1 MIPGCS
7 SHPGNFVEKSP
18 CENWAKILINYCKKI
33 NNVIYYTYLKRSGV
47 YLNVKTLLRLSCIV
61 LSMLIITLSVSA
73 AYPYSQEQGIEAPEE
88 GVLMEGELFGT
99 DSYSHS
105 DYDSFQR
112 AWDGDPH
119 TYYDPTHG
127 ATDECYTGM
136 MMEEPYILTEIRL
149 LPREGWL
156 DRYKGAE
163 IQASTDGEDWVTI
176 YTSKKEASDWRFFK
190 ILPRQFNTD
199 PEDAYTMF
207 RYVNL
212 GTHGDI
218 GEIELYGYP
227 VSALVDEE
235 AIAKAESESESLRLL
250 MEEREEI
257 AQHVI
262 TSPSSGDLMSV
273 IIVIACISGGAMIIL
288 TVISAMQKKRK

>member
-1 MIPGCS
+1 M
-7 SHPGNFVEKSP
+7 
-18 CENWAKILINYCKKI
+18 KIL
-33 NNVIYYTYLKRSGV
+33 
-47 YLNVKTLLRLSCIV
+47 LRNFCIV
-61 LSMLIITLSVSA
+61 LSMLCAALSVSA
-73 AYPYSQEQGIEAPEE
+73 AYPYSQEQGITPPEQGE
-88 GVLMEGELFGT
+88 LMEGELFGT
-99 DSYSHS
+99 ASYSGS
-105 DYDSFQR
+105 DYDSYER
-112 AWDGDPH
+112 AWDGDPY

-163 IQASTDGEDWVTI
+163 IQGSNDGEEWVTI
-176 YTSKKEASDWRFFK
+176 YTSKKTAPDWRFFK
-190 ILPRQFNTD
+190 IQPRAFLTD
-199 PEDAYTMF
+199 SEESFTMF

-227 VSALVDEE
+227 VSSLVDEE
-235 AIAKAESESESLRLL
+235 AIARAESESESLRLL

-257 AQHVI
+257 AKHVL
-262 TSPSSGDLMSV
+262 TSPSSGDLMGV
-273 IIVIACISGGAMIIL
+273 IITLICISGGAMIVLSI
-288 TVISAMQKKRK
+288 ISAMQKNKRK